1 MRILIAFYSRTGVTK
16 KTCEAIAEAL
26 RAEDGAVEVQVEEII
41 DREDRSGA
49 LGYARA
55 GRDAMKKRTT
65 EIEPVQAEVATYD
78 LVVIGTP
85 VWAWTAVPACRAFC
99 ERFAAQMGA
108 VAFVATMGG
117 NGDRGAFQALEEWC
131 GKAPVATLALR
142 ERLVKREEAEGFT
155 QPVEAFARQISSAAG
170 GA

>member
-1 MRILIAFYSRTGVTK
+1 MRILIAFYSRTGITK
-16 KTCEAIAEAL
+16 KTCNAIAEAL
-26 RAEDGAVEVQVEEII
+26 TNSGGSVEVQVEEII

-55 GRDAMKKRTT
+55 GRDAMRKRTT
-65 EIEPVQAEVATYD
+65 EIEPVQAEVAAYD

-99 ERFAAQMGA
+99 EQFAAEMKA

-117 NGDRGAFQALEEWC
+117 NGDRGAFEALEEWC
-131 GKAPVATLALR
+131 GKAPVATVAVR
-142 ERLVKREEAEGFT
+142 ERFVKREDAEDFA
-155 QPVEAFARQISSAAG
+155 QPVEAFARQLLAAAAG
-170 GA
+170 A